1 MKLAAGLQSLK
12 KEFIRIEKAR
22 RELQQ
27 MSATAARLSKQAI
40 FSFQRLD
47 LTHGRAQLAE
57 AEPLLIKGRQM
68 VKKDVRLNAEGVW
81 RAALEEFCEASFVE
95 KIVHGVDL
103 FSPQIVTDEP
113 DILIGGM
120 ADAVGEIVRL
130 AVRSA
135 TEHDAKRVNKLFVLA
150 ESLVAFL
157 TSLDLT
163 GNLRAKGDQ
172 SRQHLR
178 RLEDLRYEMSRQK

>member
-1 MKLAAGLQSLK
+1 MKLHHGLQGLQ
-12 KEFIRIEKAR
+12 KEFVRIEKNR
-22 RELQQ
+22 RDLQQ
-27 MSATAARLSKQAI
+27 MSGTAARLAKQAI
-40 FSFQRLD
+40 FSFQR
-47 LTHGRAQLAE
+47 GEAEQGIKQLAE
-57 AEPLLIKGRQM
+57 AEPLLLKGRQM
-68 VKKDVRLNAEGVW
+68 VKKDARLNAEGIW
-81 RAALEEFCEASFVE
+81 RAALEEFCEASFVQ
-95 KIVHGVDL
+95 KVVAGTDL
-103 FSPQIVTDEP
+103 FPPQIVTDEP

-135 TEHDAKRVNKLFVLA
+135 TEHDAKRVDELFALA
-150 ESLVAFL
+150 EKLVAFL

-178 RLEDLRYEMSRQK
+178 RLEDLRYEMSRR